1 MANVVKLYYTQKV
14 TSPDVDIEWEL
25 LPHKLLIVEDLE
37 TRYLAGKS
45 KTIINDFQYVK
56 NALELE
62 LNVDLSQTYSQPLT
76 NKAIQYVSVQN
87 EGEEI
92 HYYFV
97 KKATWRSKSCVRL
110 ELVMDV
116 LNTFQENRDYF
127 FKANTKINREHKDRF
142 LIKNE
147 KRYLTIKFDDYNV
160 ITSDPPQTEAEA
172 SIVDGEEVIFTG
184 ILYQYLE
191 EGDTYQGFILEI
203 PNTDTR
209 SDEEILALFRNW
221 EQDDTFSLIDEDNF
235 ELEFY
240 FVGIPFADVDLP
252 EINKEADV
260 YRNID
265 KTPENIVP
273 LLVCDNLSAENV
285 NHHKNTLRGD
295 WYLLYRNQND
305 PSESLVNPVECF
317 LIPDKQISTAY
328 GYIANGRIIPSWL
341 EYGKFYYFRVVDNS
355 GDPIRTYT
363 LSNGTTIS
371 DSDTSHKTTMVISKA
386 SDNKI
391 SVQVVRAIYNST
403 TEVIGNYIT
412 EYITANSVP
421 CKYNVDSSFWAST
434 YTNYYTNITY
444 PNTFN
449 NSGTENKLDPITA
462 LDRTDAKNIKLIK
475 LPYCPYDFSVS
486 GSTIQVSADWDFVS
500 LTQSGGGIINC
511 LKLIDLHTKLEG
523 KIEDTQFNP
532 FDYLYFNKLSNIPL
546 SINHLREQGDYESKL
561 YHSEFFTP
569 TFYYDSFAF
578 KFELEKCD
586 LFHIFEDYTKT
597 SIKNDIKFDMTK
609 TINSKFMF
617 TFDNYEVFDNAQNYA
632 KYLPIARNNEEVL
645 YNVPYINY
653 IRTGYG
659 YDVKNKN
666 ISNISNA
673 LGVGLSAGSLAVS
686 LAIPSAPLKVAGVV
700 GSLVSMAMS
709 VKNAVVSAVQN
720 DNSLKQKITQY
731 QNQTTNVA
739 GSDDVDLMSIYAEN
753 RLKYLEYQPRQ
764 EIENVIFDLFF
775 YAGYKSERMG
785 IPNHNTRVNFDYLE
799 CDASIQKIT
808 TIPSDCLEELI
819 NSFKNG
825 VTYMHYIANV
835 YLRPHYDFEQKYEN
849 WEKIFFE

>member
-1 MANVVKLYYTQKV
+1 MANVLKLYYTQKV
-14 TSPDVDIEWEL
+14 VSPNVNIEWEL
-25 LPHKLLIVEDLE
+25 LPNKLLILDNIAL
-37 TRYLAGKS
+37 YLVNKDS
-45 KTIINDFQYVK
+45 IIVNNFQYVK
-56 NALELE
+56 NELE
-62 LNVDLSQTYSQPLT
+62 IGINVDLSQSYSQPLT
-76 NKAIQYVSVQN
+76 NKAIQYVSIQN
-87 EGEEI
+87 DGEET

-116 LNTFQENRDYF
+116 LNTFQENRDYY
-127 FKANTKINREHKDRF
+127 FKENTKITREHKDRF

-172 SIVDGEEVIFTG
+172 SIVYGEEVIFTG

-273 LLVCDNLSAENV
+273 LLVCDNTSAEKV
-285 NHHKNTLRGD
+285 QHHKNALKGD

-305 PSESLVNPVECF
+305 PSDSLVNPVECY
-317 LIPDKQISTAY
+317 LIPSKVISTAY

-341 EYGKFYYFRVVDNS
+341 EYGKFYYFQVYGS
-355 GDPIRTYT
+355 YTYT
-363 LSNGTTIS
+363 LSNGTTIQNTLA
-371 DSDTSHKTTMVISKA
+371 DHKTTLVLNKI
-386 SDNKI
+386 DNETI
-391 SVQVVRAIYNST
+391 SVQVVDAEYNNPSVVVKAIYS
-403 TEVIGNYIT
+403 VS
-412 EYITANSVP
+412 YITANTLPSY
-421 CKYNVDSSFWAST
+421 YNVNSSFWET
-434 YTNYYTNITY
+434 NYTNYYTNISY
-444 PNTFN
+444 PNSFS
-449 NSGTENKLDPITA
+449 NSGTENKLDDISY

-475 LPYCPYDFSVS
+475 LPYCPYNFSLS
-486 GSTIQVSADWDFVS
+486 GSTIQVSPDWDYVS

-511 LKLIDLHTKLEG
+511 LKLVDLDTKLQG
-523 KIEDTQFNP
+523 KIEDSDHNP
-532 FDYLYFNKLSNIPL
+532 FDYLYFGKLSNIPVSL
-546 SINHLREQGDYESKL
+546 THSREQANYESKL

-586 LFHIFEDYTKT
+586 LFTIFTNYTKT
-597 SIKNDIKFDMTK
+597 SVVNEINFDMTR

-617 TFDNYEVFDNAQNYA
+617 TFKNYEVYNNEQNYS

-653 IRTGYG
+653 VRSGYG

-686 LAIPSAPLKVAGVV
+686 LAVPSAPLKVAGVV
-700 GSLVSMAMS
+700 ASIVSMAMS
-709 VKNAVVSAVQN
+709 VKNTIVSAIN
-720 DNSLKQKITQY
+720 NENSLKQKIAQY
-731 QNQTTNVA
+731 QNQSTGVA
-739 GSDDVDLMSIYAEN
+739 GSDDVDLMSIYADN
-753 RLKYLEYQPRQ
+753 RLQYLEYEPRR
-764 EIENVIFDLFF
+764 EMENLIFDLFF
-775 YAGYKSERMG
+775 YAGYRSERMG
-785 IPNHNTRVNFDYLE
+785 VPTHNNRINFDYLE
-799 CDASIQKIT
+799 CDASIEKIT
-808 TIPSDCLEELI
+808 TIPAECLDELI
-819 NSFKNG
+819 NCFKNG
-825 VTYMHYIANV
+825 VTYIHYVSNR
-835 YLRPHYDFEQKYEN
+835 LTNKYDFAQQYEN